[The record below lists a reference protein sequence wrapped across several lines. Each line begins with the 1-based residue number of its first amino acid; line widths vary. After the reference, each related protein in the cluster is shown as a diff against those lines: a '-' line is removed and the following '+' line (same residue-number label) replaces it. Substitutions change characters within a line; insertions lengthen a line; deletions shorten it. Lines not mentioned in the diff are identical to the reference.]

1 MATATIPAG
10 SPLERKKWGDKAYAA
25 MTSQN
30 PFFNI
35 MSSGMPGSKLSGAFL
50 RYNLTAGE
58 GTSVEIPFRAL
69 LASAPVLGENRVQGT
84 GRQLSY
90 SRDIVS
96 LGKIR
101 EALTE
106 YDVTMSE
113 QRTAVDVENDT
124 SEELGRLAA
133 MGTTIA
139 IMTALLDTT
148 TGRTANRYQ
157 YGALAANYNA
167 SHTTAMANV
176 DSTDDKLTL
185 TLIRKTMTKIKSKSS
200 GVGFMRPADVIT
212 NGEKVKQKFIGLFH
226 PNAILDLK
234 ADAGFQ
240 ANVNYKDSPDFD
252 VISGSN
258 FVGEYE
264 GLWIYE
270 FLPLDGLND
279 MLIVAGAGTA
289 GATIAHN
296 LILGANAVAIA
307 EGQVKKPK
315 GNTKFNI
322 SQNGHLMVTTV
333 DDDHGADAEWAYTK
347 VEGYKKLVDNTISG
361 GEDFGVF
368 HLFTDAS
375 AGF

>member
-10 SPLERKKWGDKAYAA
+10 SSLERKKWGDKAYAA
-25 MTSQN
+25 MTSTN

-35 MSSGMPGSKLSGAFL
+35 LSSGMPGSKLSGAFL
-50 RYNLTAGE
+50 RYNLKAGE
-58 GTSVEIPFRAL
+58 GTSVSIPFRAL
-69 LASAPVLGENRVQGT
+69 LASAPIIGDKRVQGT

-90 SRDIVS
+90 ASDSVS
-96 LGKIR
+96 LQKIR
-101 EALTE
+101 EALAE

-113 QRTAVDVENDT
+113 QRTRVDVENDT

-139 IMTALLDTT
+139 IMTTLLDVT

-157 YGALAANYNA
+157 YGSAASNYNV
-167 SHTTAMANV
+167 SHATALANV
-176 DSTDDKLTL
+176 DATDDKLTL
-185 TLIRKTMTKIKSKSS
+185 DLIRKTMAKIKTKSS
-200 GVGFMRPADVIT
+200 GIGFMRPADIVT

-234 ADAGFQ
+234 SDPDFKT
-240 ANVNYKDSPDFD
+240 NVNYKDHPDFD

-258 FVGEYE
+258 FVGEFE

-270 FLPLDGLND
+270 FLPLDGVND
-279 MLIVAGAGTA
+279 TLMVTGAGASG
-289 GATIAHN
+289 INVAHN

-307 EGQVKKPK
+307 EGTVKKPK
-315 GNTKFNI
+315 GNTKYSI
-322 SQNGHLMVTTV
+322 SNGGSMMVTTV

-347 VEGYKKLVDNTISG
+347 VEGWKKLVDNTVPG

-368 HLFTDAS
+368 HLFTSAT

>member
-25 MTSQN
+25 MTSAN
-30 PFFNI
+30 PFFNLL
-35 MSSGMPGSKLSGAFL
+35 SSGMPGSKLSGSFL
-50 RYNLTAGE
+50 RYNLKAGE

-69 LASAPVLGENRVQGT
+69 LSSSPTIGSKRVQGT

-90 SRDIVS
+90 ANDTVK
-96 LGKIR
+96 LDKIR
-101 EALTE
+101 EALVE

-113 QRTAVDVENDT
+113 QRTRVDVENDT

-133 MGTTIA
+133 IGTTIA
-139 IMTALLDTT
+139 IMAAMLDTT

-157 YGALAANYNA
+157 YGSAASNYNA

-185 TLIRKTMTKIKSKSS
+185 ALIRNTMTKIKTKSS
-200 GVGFMRPADVIT
+200 GIGFMRPADIVT

-234 ADAGFQ
+234 ADPDFKVH
-240 ANVNYKDSPDFD
+240 VNYKDNPDFD

-279 MLIVAGAGTA
+279 SLIVTGAGAG
-289 GATIAHN
+289 GINIAHN

-307 EGQVKKPK
+307 EGTVQKPK
-315 GNTKFNI
+315 GNTKYNI
-322 SQNGHLMVTTV
+322 SQNGSMMVTTV

-361 GEDFGVF
+361 GEDFGLF
-368 HLFTDAS
+368 HLFTS
-375 AGF
+375 AATGF

>member
-10 SPLERKKWGDKAYAA
+10 SVLERKKWGDKAYAA

-30 PFFNI
+30 PFFNL

-50 RYNLTAGE
+50 RYNLTAGS

-69 LASAPVLGENRVQGT
+69 LASAPIIGDQRVQGT

-90 SRDIVS
+90 ANDTVS
-96 LGKIR
+96 LQKIR

-133 MGTTIA
+133 MGTSIA
-139 IMTALLDTT
+139 IMKALLDTS

-157 YGALAANYNA
+157 YGSSAGNYNA
-167 SHTTAMANV
+167 SHVTAMASV
-176 DSTDDKLTL
+176 DTTDDKLTL
-185 TLIRKTMTKIKSKSS
+185 KLIRKTMAKIKSKSS
-200 GVGFMRPADVIT
+200 GIGFMRPADVVT
-212 NGEKVKQKFIGLFH
+212 AGEKVKQKFIGLFH
-226 PNAILDLK
+226 TNAIIDLK
-234 ADAGFQ
+234 DDPGFQ
-240 ANVNYKDSPDFD
+240 SNVNYKDNPDFD

-279 MLIVAGAGTA
+279 MLIVPGAGASGIN
-289 GATIAHN
+289 IAHN

-307 EGQVKKPK
+307 EGAVQKPK
-315 GNTKFNI
+315 GNTKYNV

-347 VEGYKKLVDNTISG
+347 VEGWKKLVDNTVVG

-375 AGF
+375 GGF